1 MVLRKY
7 SLKFELE
14 VASRPTDM
22 GSIGFQSLFH
32 TPSHLVTRFWVNAGV
47 VQFSPPKWRI
57 NSKRHM
63 TVKCLGGK
71 CREDALQGC
80 GNALLAPTVTAAAN
94 QAPAQ
99 PFRQGT
105 WLDCLSGG
113 DYGRGNRA
121 SPHPHSAF
129 PHPRCTFPHI
139 RCTFRHSCSAPSRHV
154 PRLLPV
160 NFSPTPQVF
169 TTWPHSHGPQGP
181 NERQKK
187 TCIPRGEE
195 WAQLIQ

>member
-99 PFRQGT
+99 PHRLGI
-105 WLDCLSGG
+105 CLATEVTVGAKALS
-113 DYGRGNRA
+113 RR
-121 SPHPHSAF
+121 PRWIF
-129 PHPRCTFPHI
+129 PYP
-139 RCTFRHSCSAPSRHV
+139 AV
-154 PRLLPV
+154 RLPDKHRL
-160 NFSPTPQVF
+160 
-169 TTWPHSHGPQGP
+169 
-181 NERQKK
+181 
-187 TCIPRGEE
+187 
-195 WAQLIQ
+195 